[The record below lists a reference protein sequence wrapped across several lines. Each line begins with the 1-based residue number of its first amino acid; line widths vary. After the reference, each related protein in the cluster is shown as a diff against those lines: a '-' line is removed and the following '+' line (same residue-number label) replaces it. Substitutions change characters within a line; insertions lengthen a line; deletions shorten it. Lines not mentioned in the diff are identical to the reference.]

1 MILYHGS
8 ENIIEKPEFGKGRP
22 YNDYGQGFY
31 CTEDILLA
39 KEWAVDENRDG
50 YVNCYDFD
58 IQGMNVIDLDSDKYC
73 ILHWISVLLSNRRF
87 ELSTPLANEAYRYL
101 INRFFVY
108 TTDADVITG
117 YRADDSY
124 FSYAQDFVNGE
135 ISISQLSRAMHLG
148 NLGKQIM
155 IRSPRAFQ
163 SLIYKGCEGAAASE
177 WYDRKMQRDRA
188 AREAYRNMAKDEF
201 IKGDL
206 YMIRIL
212 EEEVS
217 CDDPRLR

>member
-1 MILYHGS
+1 MILFHGS

-50 YVNCYDFD
+50 YVNRYDFD
-58 IQGMNVIDLDSDKYC
+58 IRGMNIIDLDSGEFC
-73 ILHWISVLLSNRRF
+73 ILHWISVLLANRRF
-87 ELSTPLANEAYRYL
+87 ELETPLANEAYRYL
-101 INRFFVY
+101 RDNFAID
-108 TTDADVITG
+108 TESADVIIG

-135 ISISQLSRAMHLG
+135 ISVSQLNRAMHLG
-148 NLGKQIM
+148 NLGKQVM
-155 IRSPRAFQ
+155 IRSPRAFDT
-163 SLIYKGCEGAAASE
+163 LTYNGCEGAAASE
-177 WYDRKMQRDRA
+177 WYEKKMKRDRA
-188 AREAYRNMAKDEF
+188 AREEYRRMAKDAF

-206 YMIRIL
+206 YIIRIL

-217 CDDPRLR
+217 CNDPRLR